1 MITLEGIDDIV
12 VNGGVV
18 VTSDGVKLG
27 SVEQV
32 FLSEDSGQPAFVTV
46 RTGLFG
52 MLESFVPLYGAT
64 IDGPRVV
71 VAFDR
76 DRIRNGPRIES
87 DRGSITADEEN
98 ELYGYYGTAAPES
111 AGAAAAEEVTEPAES
126 VVPGEPGEA
135 GVPVE
140 SGAITTDAAV
150 RPETRLPSPGTPPT
164 PGQPHPHPYD
174 GPHPPPRP
182 YDGPHPHPHPPH
194 DGPHPH
200 GPHDGPPPVPPH
212 LRKHEVDGR
221 PHPHDSPHPP
231 PPHDD
236 PPPPRPRP

>member
-18 VTSDGVKLG
+18 VTSDGAKLG

-52 MLESFVPLYGAT
+52 MLESFVPLAGAT

-71 VAFDR
+71 VAYDR

-98 ELYGYYGTAAPES
+98 ELYGYYGTSAPDSAGSTGSAES
-111 AGAAAAEEVTEPAES
+111 AGS
-126 VVPGEPGEA
+126 GI
-135 GVPVE
+135 PVE
-140 SGAITTDAAV
+140 SEEIAEVAAGS
-150 RPETRLPSPGTPPT
+150 PNPQAQSPGAPPA
-164 PGQPHPHPYD
+164 PGHPPHPHD
-174 GPHPPPRP
+174 GPHP
-182 YDGPHPHPHPPH
+182 
-194 DGPHPH
+194 PHPH

-221 PHPHDSPHPP
+221 PHPHDGPPPP
-231 PPHDD
+231 PPHDG
-236 PPPPRPRP
+236 PPVTQ

>member
-27 SVEQV
+27 SVEQI

-111 AGAAAAEEVTEPAES
+111 AGAAAAEESTEPVES
-126 VVPGEPGEA
+126 VEPGESGIPGEPGEA

-140 SGAITTDAAV
+140 SGAITTDAHG
-150 RPETRLPSPGTPPT
+150 RPETRVPAT
-164 PGQPHPHPYD
+164 PG
-174 GPHPPPRP
+174 
-182 YDGPHPHPHPPH
+182 HPHPHDGPPPPPH
-194 DGPHPH
+194 
-200 GPHDGPPPVPPH
+200 PHDGPPPVPPH

-221 PHPHDSPHPP
+221 PHPHDGPHPHPHPP
-231 PPHDD
+231 HDGPP
-236 PPPPRPRP
+236 PPAPPRPRP

>member
-32 FLSEDSGQPAFVTV
+32 FLSEDSGEPAFVTV

-52 MLESFVPLYGAT
+52 MLESFVPLAGAT

-98 ELYGYYGTAAPES
+98 ELYGYYGTSAPES
-111 AGAAAAEEVTEPAES
+111 SVSVETTEMAADATGTPARQ
-126 VVPGEPGEA
+126 VQ
-135 GVPVE
+135 
-140 SGAITTDAAV
+140 
-150 RPETRLPSPGTPPT
+150 SPGAPPT
-164 PGQPHPHPYD
+164 PDHPHPHPPD
-174 GPHPPPRP
+174 GPHPPP
-182 YDGPHPHPHPPH
+182 PHAPN
-194 DGPHPH
+194 
-200 GPHDGPPPVPPH
+200 GPHDGPPPPPPH

-221 PHPHDSPHPP
+221 PHPHDGPPP
-231 PPHDD
+231 PPHSHPHPHDSG
-236 PPPPRPRP
+236 PVTRP

>member
-18 VTSDGVKLG
+18 VTSDGAKLG

-52 MLESFVPLYGAT
+52 MLESFVPLAGAT

-71 VAFDR
+71 VAYDR

-87 DRGSITADEEN
+87 DRGSITAAEEK
-98 ELYGYYGTAAPES
+98 ELYDYYGTSAPES
-111 AGAAAAEEVTEPAES
+111 AGSTESVGSAGSAEPAE
-126 VVPGEPGEA
+126 PG
-135 GVPVE
+135 VSVE
-140 SGAITTDAAV
+140 SAALAADAAGH
-150 RPETRLPSPGTPPT
+150 PEPQVQSPGAPPT
-164 PGQPHPHPYD
+164 PE
-174 GPHPPPRP
+174 
-182 YDGPHPHPHPPH
+182 HPHPHPH

-200 GPHDGPPPVPPH
+200 PAPGPHDGPHPVPPH

-221 PHPHDSPHPP
+221 PHPHDGPHPHPHPP
-231 PPHDD
+231 HDV
-236 PPPPRPRP
+236 PPPPPPQPRARP

>member
-18 VTSDGVKLG
+18 VTSDGAKLG

-52 MLESFVPLYGAT
+52 MLESFVPLAGAT

-71 VAFDR
+71 VAYDR

-98 ELYGYYGTAAPES
+98 ELYGYYGTSAPDSAGSTGSAES
-111 AGAAAAEEVTEPAES
+111 AGS
-126 VVPGEPGEA
+126 GI
-135 GVPVE
+135 PVE
-140 SGAITTDAAV
+140 SEEIAADAAGS
-150 RPETRLPSPGTPPT
+150 PDPQAQSPGAPPA
-164 PGQPHPHPYD
+164 PGHPPHPHD
-174 GPHPPPRP
+174 GPHPPHPH
-182 YDGPHPHPHPPH
+182 DGPHP
-194 DGPHPH
+194 PHPH
-200 GPHDGPPPVPPH
+200 GPHDGPPRVPPH

-221 PHPHDSPHPP
+221 PHPHGGPPPP
-231 PPHDD
+231 PPHDGP
-236 PPPPRPRP
+236 PPPPRPRPPRP